1 MSFSVDRRLVRTLAD
16 IGPRRLQRRV
26 RYELRQRLDRRFPPW
41 LTTAWAGASAPAPQW
56 LPVLRSLEIQG
67 LERRASKQP
76 DTVTFHFLQQER
88 ELSWPVRWNDPSWPR
103 LWQFHLHY
111 FDWSLEW
118 LELAMIKGQWPK
130 QAALL
135 QPLLDHWIEG
145 NSPGRGDGWHSYTL
159 SLRTRNWIW
168 LFRLCPHLATPSRI
182 QSLWLQL
189 RWLQAHPEHCHGGNH
204 WLENLTALALGG
216 FMAGPMLMRCTA
228 VPCGFSRMNSP
239 PRFLLMVAMKRSASY
254 HLLLLDRLVE
264 LACSWRSSKVNA
276 LPGLWALLR
285 RWSPGPGPF
294 AWKVVL
300 HHGLTTVRRMRHHR
314 WTK

>member
-118 LELAMIKGQWPK
+118 LELALIKGQWPK
-130 QAALL
+130 PAALL
-135 QPLLDHWIEG
+135 EPLLDHWIEG

-168 LFRLCPHLATPSRI
+168 LFQPPPCDSSPSIALAAIVLAAGS
-182 QSLWLQL
+182 S
-189 RWLQAHPEHCHGGNH
+189 EHCHGGNH
-204 WLENLTALALGG
+204 WLETHGLALGG
-216 FMAGPMLMRCTA
+216 LQLVGPMLEMHSRAMRLLQ
-228 VPCGFSRMNSP
+228 NELP
-239 PRFLLMVAMKRSASY
+239 PGS
-254 HLLLLDRLVE
+254 
-264 LACSWRSSKVNA
+264 C
-276 LPGLWALLR
+276 
-285 RWSPGPGPF
+285 
-294 AWKVVL
+294 
-300 HHGLTTVRRMRHHR
+300 
-314 WTK
+314 